1 MRKSAFLLTLLY
13 FLSTPLLADTQ
24 QLLQL
29 IDYVGVDYKGAVIE
43 GKVVNK
49 AEFAEMI
56 DFAAGISQQIDDLPE
71 PKPLINKTKVTT
83 NKSVKVGLKQQ
94 AETLVNWV
102 QSKHSAQ
109 AINQLTAQMHHT
121 IISAYEIIVV
131 PHKQPDLKQAALLYT
146 QNCAS
151 CHGEQGF
158 GDGPAA
164 KGMEP
169 APINFHDIE
178 RYKQRTLFGLHSTIT
193 QGVND
198 TAMPGYPQL
207 SNHDRWSLAFY
218 VGGFAH
224 TPKNVDTTNSP
235 LLNIT
240 QLTITTPAQ
249 AETEYGAKGA
259 DVMAYLRQ
267 HPDIFYNN
275 KSNLSFSRERLAD
288 VITAYK
294 NKDKKKAY
302 KYAVEA
308 YLEGFELVEQ
318 NINAFDKALRLE
330 IEIAMTGLRNKIRN
344 DASLE
349 IIENDIAFI
358 NEKLLI
364 ADEILS
370 SKSLSGEAAFAGA
383 FFILLREGLEA
394 LLIVAALAAFLVRT
408 NRKDGLRYIHIGWI
422 SALILGIF
430 TWWASI
436 SLVNISGASREITE
450 GVAAIVAT
458 LVLLYVGFWM
468 HDKSSAAKWKKF
480 IDDSMHKAL
489 TSGTL
494 WALTGLSFIAVYREA
509 FETIL
514 FYQALWAQTNETSQ
528 SMALGGFISAVVV
541 LAIIGWL
548 IMRYSVKL
556 PLREFFA
563 VTGGLM
569 FVLAVIFAGK
579 GVAALQEAGLIISS
593 PVNFFRIDILG
604 IYPNLQGLLVQLGL
618 IILAVILW
626 NKKASNT

>member
-1 MRKSAFLLTLLY
+1 
-13 FLSTPLLADTQ
+13 
-24 QLLQL
+24 
-29 IDYVGVDYKGAVIE
+29 
-43 GKVVNK
+43 
-49 AEFAEMI
+49 
-56 DFAAGISQQIDDLPE
+56 
-71 PKPLINKTKVTT
+71 
-83 NKSVKVGLKQQ
+83 
-94 AETLVNWV
+94 
-102 QSKHSAQ
+102 
-109 AINQLTAQMHHT
+109 
-121 IISAYEIIVV
+121 
-131 PHKQPDLKQAALLYT
+131 
-146 QNCAS
+146 
-151 CHGEQGF
+151 
-158 GDGPAA
+158 
-164 KGMEP
+164 
-169 APINFHDIE
+169 
-178 RYKQRTLFGLHSTIT
+178 
-193 QGVND
+193 
-198 TAMPGYPQL
+198 
-207 SNHDRWSLAFY
+207 
-218 VGGFAH
+218 
-224 TPKNVDTTNSP
+224 
-235 LLNIT
+235 
-240 QLTITTPAQ
+240 
-249 AETEYGAKGA
+249 
-259 DVMAYLRQ
+259 
-267 HPDIFYNN
+267 FYNN

-494 WALTGLSFIAVYREA
+494 WTLTGLSFIAVYREA

-514 FYQALWAQTNETSQ
+514 FYQALWAQTNEAGQT
-528 SMALGGFISAVVV
+528 MALSGFVSAVAALAV
-541 LAIIGWL
+541 LGWL
-548 IMRYSVKL
+548 IMRYSVRL
-556 PLREFFA
+556 PLRQFFA

-569 FVLAVIFAGK
+569 FFLAIIFAGK
-579 GVAALQEAGLIISS
+579 GIAALQEAGVMISS
-593 PVNFFRIDILG
+593 PVNFVRIDLLG

-626 NKKASNT
+626 NRKTKSA